1 MPDTPALSER
11 GRLLG
16 LTADYVLEHGVAEMT
31 LRKLGSAIGTNN
43 RMLLYYFGSKE
54 ELITAAL
61 AEASGRFPILSEA
74 FVIMDDQLRPLRERI
89 TAAWDAVAAAE
100 NLPFHRTFF
109 EVLGL
114 AAHRRGRFDSFLG
127 SVGSEWREQLA
138 ASLGGGGVPKAAADD
153 LARELVALWRGLQ
166 LDLITSGDRAGT
178 DRVIASAAES
188 IARRAAKAAAAPRS

>member
-11 GRLLG
+11 DRLLG
-16 LTADYVLEHGVAEMT
+16 LTADYVLEHGVADLT
-31 LRKLGSAIGTNN
+31 LRKLGSAVGSNN

-61 AEASGRFPILSEA
+61 TEASGRFPILSEA

-114 AAHRRGRFDSFLG
+114 AAHQRGRFDGFLG
-127 SVGSEWREQLA
+127 SVGSEWRERIA
-138 ASLGGGGVPKAAADD
+138 ASLGGGVPKAVADD

-188 IARRAAKAAAAPRS
+188 IARRAATAAAAFES

>member
-1 MPDTPALSER
+1 MPDTPALPER
-11 GRLLG
+11 DRLLR
-16 LTADYVLEHGVAEMT
+16 LTADYVLENGVAEMT

-61 AEASGRFPILSEA
+61 AEASGRFPILGKA
-74 FVIMDDQLRPLRERI
+74 FAIMDDQPRPLRERI

-114 AAHRRGRFDSFLG
+114 AAHQRGRFDSFLG
-127 SVGSEWREQLA
+127 SVGRDWREQLA
-138 ASLGGGGVPKAAADD
+138 ASLSGGGVPKAAADD

-188 IARRAAKAAAAPRS
+188 IARRAATAAAAPGS

>member
-1 MPDTPALSER
+1 MPDTAALSER
-11 GRLLG
+11 DRLLR
-16 LTADYVLEHGVAEMT
+16 LTADYVLEHGVADLT
-31 LRKLGSAIGTNN
+31 LRKLGAAIGTNN

-74 FVIMDDQLRPLRERI
+74 FVIMADQLRPLRERI

-114 AAHRRGRFDSFLG
+114 AAHQRGRFDGFLG

-138 ASLGGGGVPKAAADD
+138 ASLGGGVPKAAADD

-188 IARRAAKAAAAPRS
+188 IARRAATAAAAPDS